1 LVVVLVVVH
10 IEDIHQVL
18 RVEMVV
24 QVEVLAV
31 ITITPE
37 HFSEVQEF
45 LVKDLEVETQPRLTT
60 QVVVVGQMLKVPIQ
74 PQLLTVV
81 QEGYQPF

>member
-1 LVVVLVVVH
+1 MVVH